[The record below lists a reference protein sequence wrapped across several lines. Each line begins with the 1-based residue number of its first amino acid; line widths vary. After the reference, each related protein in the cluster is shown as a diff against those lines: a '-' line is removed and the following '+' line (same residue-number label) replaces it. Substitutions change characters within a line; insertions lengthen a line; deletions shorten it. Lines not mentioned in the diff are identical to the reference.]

1 MSRLTIDL
9 TDEQH
14 RTLKA
19 VAALEGKSIR
29 QYAVERLFSADARE
43 DQDWEELKELLG
55 KRVDAAM
62 ASPPSRRSILDIAE
76 EGMRRFKAA

>member
-9 TDEQH
+9 TEEQH

-29 QYAVERLFSADARE
+29 QYAVERLFPAESGK
-43 DQDWEELKELLG
+43 DQAWGELKELLG
-55 KRVDAAM
+55 KRVDDGL
-62 ASPPSRRSILDIAE
+62 ASEFSSRSILD
-76 EGMRRFKAA
+76 RKALRDVAG